1 MLGLLLAAQ
10 PALSDKRL
18 GFPFGWA
25 LMWLKN
31 FRLWLETCIQ
41 RFQDSQALPGPPAWP
56 GLLDIDYLLT

>member
-31 FRLWLETCIQ
+31 FRLWLETCFQ
-41 RFQDSQALPGPPAWP
+41 RFQDSQALPGHLPGPAF
-56 GLLDIDYLLT
+56 LTLITF